1 MALHTR
7 VACIATSHL
16 RRICVAS
23 LQRLLCCLNFLP
35 HRAGCGIARWFWK
48 IAWRPKKHPP
58 HKRIFLT
65 RARHVLLC
73 CPVELRNW
81 VSYIDHGCARK
92 TSVAV
97 TPAMAQVL
105 RVRDTSS
112 CCSLGDL
119 GIILDAY
126 RCAVSTHLA
135 DNAIGSST
143 DASRCSESYLPLRR
157 DFRHCMTFGG
167 CVTMFRQLV
176 DHSMRQGCALLRCDV
191 FRGRLLMRA
200 RARRCSSA
208 EVPSISF
215 KTNGR
220 QSEGGDEA
228 PGAAVSAA
236 CTVGIACMQL
246 SKIFIQVT
254 KRAVYSHPITA
265 LMLSQ

>member
-1 MALHTR
+1 MRGVDDCNRPQRMALHTSL
-7 VACIATSHL
+7 ACIATSNL
-16 RRICVAS
+16 RRIVAATVV
-23 LQRLLCCLNFLP
+23 LP
-35 HRAGCGIARWFWK
+35 EFFATSRTLRHCALFGK

-65 RARHVLLC
+65 RARHALLC
-73 CPVELRNW
+73 GPLELRSW
-81 VSYIDHGCARK
+81 VSYIDHECARK
-92 TSVAV
+92 KSIAV

-119 GIILDAY
+119 DIILDAY

-143 DASRCSESYLPLRR
+143 DAIRCSESYLPLRR

-176 DHSMRQGCALLRCDV
+176 DHSMRQGCALVRCDG

-200 RARRCSSA
+200 RARRSSSA
-208 EVPSISF
+208 EVPG
-215 KTNGR
+215 T
-220 QSEGGDEA
+220 
-228 PGAAVSAA
+228 
-236 CTVGIACMQL
+236 
-246 SKIFIQVT
+246 
-254 KRAVYSHPITA
+254 
-265 LMLSQ
+265 